1 MHSHHKATLPEAY
14 ATGRHTL
21 RHPIVHKSLH
31 FTMYTT
37 VHCTLHRYSNQY
49 IHYWCKWHAQCRRQH
64 RQRIVLSITA
74 VHVQLSTTPAQPIAR
89 NKQNAIPSHGNVLAL
104 ARKPTETN
112 STNDPSA
119 GSPTET
125 LLRLLLPLSN
135 KVQSTY
141 CTTLIYDHCAKPS
154 ISPDY
159 SIGRSDGRCVQ
170 RAGT

>member
-125 LLRLLLPLSN
+125 LLRLLLPLSIMDY
-135 KVQSTY
+135 QPFLDQQCRWHGSEQ
-141 CTTLIYDHCAKPS
+141 LAK
-154 ISPDY
+154 SPY
-159 SIGRSDGRCVQ
+159 W
-170 RAGT
+170 